1 MVLTVLLT
9 ALAPAAWGTT
19 YLVTTELMP
28 ADRPVLTALVRV
40 LPVGILLTASARQLP
55 SGSWWWRTAILGG
68 LNIGVFQVLLFVAA
82 YRLPGGVAATAGAV
96 QPLVVAALAAGVLG
110 ERFGLR
116 TGLAGL
122 GGVVGVGLLVL
133 TPQAAL
139 DPLGVVAALTAT
151 VSMATGV
158 VLTKRWGRPVG
169 LVTATGWQLVAG
181 GLLLAPLAF
190 ALEGPPPIFTTH
202 NWLGA
207 TWLATIGTGVAYSL
221 WFRGIERLPV
231 SSLSFLGLVSPLT
244 ATVLGWLVLDQ
255 SLTAGQLAGAV
266 LIAATVIATQVGATR
281 PRRRVSFTVPAPV
294 TSPRR
299 EQIHDL
305 RSSHAAQLAAAE
317 RPTSHSAPITSPS
330 APPREAAPREA
341 APRAGPASSCPDS
354 DGSRH
359 PVLY

>member
-40 LPVGILLTASARQLP
+40 LPVGLLLTAAARELP
-55 SGSWWWRTAILGG
+55 SGSWWWRTAVLGA

-96 QPLVVAALAAGVLG
+96 QPLVVAALATGLLG
-110 ERFGLR
+110 ERFPLR
-116 TGLAGL
+116 TALAGL
-122 GGVVGVGLLVL
+122 GGIVGVGLLVL

-139 DPLGVVAALTAT
+139 DPLGVVAALAGT
-151 VSMATGV
+151 VSMGTGV

-181 GLLLAPLAF
+181 GLLLLPLAF
-190 ALEGPPPIFTTH
+190 ALEGPPPIFTSR

-207 TWLATIGTGVAYSL
+207 VWLATVGTGVAYTL

-231 SSLSFLGLVSPLT
+231 SSLSFLGLLSPLT
-244 ATVLGWLVLDQ
+244 ATVLGWVVLDQ
-255 SLTAGQLAGAV
+255 SLTVGQLGGAT
-266 LIAATVIATQVGATR
+266 LIATTVIGTQIAGTR
-281 PRRRVSFTVPAPV
+281 VPRRSAITQMSPHPEETRVELRLDERGRG
-294 TSPRR
+294 PRTTAW
-299 EQIHDL
+299 
-305 RSSHAAQLAAAE
+305 RS
-317 RPTSHSAPITSPS
+317 T
-330 APPREAAPREA
+330 
-341 APRAGPASSCPDS
+341 
-354 DGSRH
+354 
-359 PVLY
+359 

>member
-1 MVLTVLLT
+1 MLRTVLLT
-9 ALAPAAWGTT
+9 ALAPVAWGTT

-40 LPVGILLTASARQLP
+40 LPVGLLLTAWARELP
-55 SGSWWWRTAILGG
+55 WGSWWWRTAVLGG

-96 QPLVVAALAAGVLG
+96 QPLVVAALAAGLLG
-110 ERFGLR
+110 ERLR
-116 TGLAGL
+116 LIMGFAGL

-139 DPLGVVAALTAT
+139 DPLGVVAALAGA

-181 GLLLAPLAF
+181 GLLLLPLVF
-190 ALEGPPPIFTTH
+190 VLEGPPPILTGR

-207 TWLATIGTGVAYSL
+207 VWLATVGTGVAYSV

-231 SSLSFLGLVSPLT
+231 SSLSFLGLMSPLT
-244 ATVLGWLVLDQ
+244 ATVLGWVVLDQ
-255 SLTAGQLAGAV
+255 SLTAGQLTGAA
-266 LIAATVIATQVGATR
+266 LIAVTVVATQVGGVR
-281 PRRRVSFTVPAPV
+281 LHR
-294 TSPRR
+294 
-299 EQIHDL
+299 
-305 RSSHAAQLAAAE
+305 
-317 RPTSHSAPITSPS
+317 
-330 APPREAAPREA
+330 
-341 APRAGPASSCPDS
+341 PASLPPALPVV
-354 DGSRH
+354 GATTKPV
-359 PVLY
+359 PVLVPSDKTPVSTP

>member
-40 LPVGILLTASARQLP
+40 LPVGLLLTAAARELP
-55 SGSWWWRTAILGG
+55 SGSWWWRTAVLGV
-68 LNIGVFQVLLFVAA
+68 LNIGAFQVLLFVAA

-96 QPLVVAALAAGVLG
+96 QPLVVAALAAGLLG
-110 ERFGLR
+110 ERFRLR

-139 DPLGVVAALTAT
+139 DPLGVMAALTGT

-158 VLTKRWGRPVG
+158 VFTKRWGRPVG
-169 LVTATGWQLVAG
+169 LITATGWQLVAG
-181 GLLLAPLAF
+181 GVLLLPLAF
-190 ALEGPPPIFTTH
+190 ALEGPPPAFTSR

-207 TWLATIGTGVAYSL
+207 VWLATVGTGAAYSL

-231 SSLSFLGLVSPLT
+231 SSLSFLGLMSPLT
-244 ATVLGWLVLDQ
+244 ATVLGWVVLDQ
-255 SLTAGQLAGAV
+255 SLTAGQLGGAT
-266 LIAATVIATQVGATR
+266 LIATTVIATQIGGTR
-281 PRRRVSFTVPAPV
+281 PRRRASSIPASPV
-294 TSPRR
+294 TSTRR
-299 EQIHDL
+299 E
-305 RSSHAAQLAAAE
+305 RVHASDS
-317 RPTSHSAPITSPS
+317 PTPQTPPVPS
-330 APPREAAPREA
+330 GTPYRRLEV
-341 APRAGPASSCPDS
+341 S
-354 DGSRH
+354 
-359 PVLY
+359 